1 MRILT
6 FSEYMALGSENNSFE
21 PNQQQTSVAERSI
34 MSGLFKVVNPAR
46 PVSPMNSRL
55 LSLLSVRSDSRARS
69 LVGDGLQSLEM
80 SRGDGLP
87 AERPSALI

>member
-6 FSEYMALGSENNSFE
+6 FSEYLVLQSASNSFE
-21 PNQQQTSVAERSI
+21 LNPQEPSVVERSI

-55 LSLLSVRSDSRARS
+55 LSPFGQKRLKSQVIGR
-69 LVGDGLQSLEM
+69 
-80 SRGDGLP
+80 
-87 AERPSALI
+87 

>member
-6 FSEYMALGSENNSFE
+6 FSEFLVLRSASNSFE
-21 PNQQQTSVAERSI
+21 PDQQQPSVVERSL

-55 LSLLSVRSDSRARS
+55 LSPFGKKRFKSQIIGR
-69 LVGDGLQSLEM
+69 
-80 SRGDGLP
+80 
-87 AERPSALI
+87 